1 MTNNKTILA
10 WIDEMKALVNPD
22 QVVWIDGSEEQL
34 EELRK
39 EAVESGE
46 MIKLNQEKLPG
57 CYYHR
62 TAPNDVARVEDR
74 TLICSR
80 KEEDAGPTNH
90 WKEPQEAYKMLYD
103 IARGSYKGRTMYVIP
118 YSMGPVGSPL
128 AKIGVELTDSI
139 YVVLNMSIMTRVG
152 QKVCS
157 AFSLST
163 GKYSSIREMPLRLMF
178 WSSFPSSDFWLST
191 STTL

>member
-80 KEEDAGPTNH
+80 KKRTQADQPLERAAGSIQDAVRYCSWQLQGPYH
-90 WKEPQEAYKMLYD
+90 VRYPVLHGPGRFP
-103 IARGSYKGRTMYVIP
+103 AR
-118 YSMGPVGSPL
+118 
-128 AKIGVELTDSI
+128 
-139 YVVLNMSIMTRVG
+139 
-152 QKVCS
+152 
-157 AFSLST
+157 
-163 GKYSSIREMPLRLMF
+163 
-178 WSSFPSSDFWLST
+178 
-191 STTL
+191 